1 MEEKSTFWKSAMIYG
16 LYLGIAVVLFSVI
29 LYVAGQMLNPAITWI
44 SYVIIAAGIYLSQ
57 LNYRN
62 KELNGS
68 IRYGTALGFGVAV
81 MLFSGILQTVYTI
94 VIFKLD
100 PSLLDQLRI
109 IQEEALMK
117 QGLPEESIETATEMM
132 SKFQSPAVM
141 AFSGLF
147 SVVFI
152 GFIISLITSI
162 FIKKTNEGSAFEEA
176 MEEVQNEEEAS
187 KE

>member
-29 LYVAGQMLNPAITWI
+29 LYVSGQMLNSAINWI
-44 SYVIIAAGIYLSQ
+44 SFVIIAAGIYLSQ

-62 KELNGS
+62 KELNGFIKYS
-68 IRYGTALGFGVAV
+68 TALGFGIAVA
-81 MLFSGILQTVYTI
+81 LFSGIIQTVYTI
-94 VIFKLD
+94 VIYKLD
-100 PSLLDQLRI
+100 PSLLDQMRML
-109 IQEEALMK
+109 QEEAMLK

-132 SKFQSPAVM
+132 SKLQSPALL

-147 SVVFI
+147 SVVLI

-162 FIKKTNEGSAFEEA
+162 FIKKTDEGSAFEEA
-176 MEEVQNEEEAS
+176 MEEVQQDEEA
-187 KE
+187 